1 MYGCG
6 QHGGAVIG
14 IHTIL
19 QDDPAADDWFESTG
33 MGGVMCIF
41 LPQSTDRHTEI
52 TANSKLL
59 MGVNVRVDGCL
70 SLYFRPFAAAVRSS
84 SAPMTLNWIRK

>member
-1 MYGCG
+1 
-6 QHGGAVIG
+6 
-14 IHTIL
+14 
-19 QDDPAADDWFESTG
+19 
-33 MGGVMCIF
+33 MCIF

-70 SLYFRPFAAAVRSS
+70 SLYFRPFAAAPALQRPHDPKLDKEIGYMDGCSLIS
-84 SAPMTLNWIRK
+84 